1 MATTT
6 TIGLDLAKNVFQ
18 VHGCDRDG
26 RTTIRRQL
34 KRRDLL
40 AFFEQQ
46 PPCLVGMEAC
56 GGSHDWARRI
66 AALGH
71 DVRQL
76 PAEDVKAYR
85 RHNKTDAADAEA
97 ICEAVSRPRIKVVP
111 TKTVAQQE
119 LSVPHTVRN
128 HLITTQ
134 TATRNMI
141 RSLLSEFGITAPA
154 GDKGM
159 ATLLARVVDEGM
171 VNEGGADETRTE
183 ITASLRAPLMAAAAV
198 LAETEASLARIN
210 ALIAAQARSDDR
222 VRRLKTIPG
231 VGPLIASA
239 FVAAVTA
246 PQIFPSGRAFA
257 ASLGVTPKM
266 TGTGGEVTY
275 GPISKRGNI
284 YLRRLLYM
292 AAAARLAAAQKRPG
306 RADPRL
312 VALLARMPFRKAAL
326 VLANKT
332 ARIIWVLLKRGGTFI
347 DNHLPATHADR
358 ALARQ

>member
-1 MATTT
+1 MAATT
-6 TIGLDLAKNVFQ
+6 TIGLDLAKSVFQ
-18 VHGCDRDG
+18 VHGCDADG
-26 RTTIRRQL
+26 RTTLRRQL

-40 AFFEQQ
+40 AFFNKL

-66 AALGH
+66 AACGH

-141 RSLLSEFGITAPA
+141 RSLLSEFGIVAPA
-154 GDKGM
+154 GDKGL
-159 ATLLARVVDEGM
+159 ATLLALV
-171 VNEGGADETRTE
+171 ADDACAD
-183 ITASLRAPLMAAAAV
+183 ISPALRAPLMAATAV
-198 LAETEASLARIN
+198 LAETNASLARID
-210 ALIAAQARSDDR
+210 AQIAAQARSDDR

-246 PQIFPSGRAFA
+246 PEIFPSGRAFA

-266 TGTGGEVTY
+266 TGTGGTVTH
-275 GPISKRGNI
+275 GPISKRGNT
-284 YLRRLLYM
+284 YLRRLLYL
-292 AAAARLAAAQKRPG
+292 AAAARLAAAQKRPD
-306 RADPRL
+306 RADPHL

-332 ARIIWVLLKRGGTFI
+332 ARIIWVLLKRGGSFI
-347 DNHLPATHADR
+347 DNHLPTAHAAP
-358 ALARQ
+358 ALARR